1 VSTSPNSKSSMH
13 IRYTRNLFELALNPP
28 AYPHTTIAI
37 PPTAY
42 RGALTQV
49 VTSAA
54 MRWFPRNDLGGENI
68 TCGTAQD
75 SRASVTRLTQALNE

>member
-1 VSTSPNSKSSMH
+1 LKIQHAYKVHPKSVSTTKS
-13 IRYTRNLFELALNPP
+13 A

-54 MRWFPRNDLGGENI
+54 MRWFPRSDLGGENI